1 VWGVFAIEESSLIYD
16 LMHSLDTLNK
26 YEYNIKD
33 LYPLLKIENF
43 VKMGVE

>member
-1 VWGVFAIEESSLIYD
+1 VWSVFAIEESSFIYD
-16 LMHSLDTLNK
+16 LMRFLDTLNK

-43 VKMGVE
+43 IKWE